1 MGSLADTEY
10 KHGMNLVEEKP
21 EEKQEDESSAEGES
35 KKSLLKRFANWMEKN
50 LKANGGANT
59 KLTPMM
65 AKDPSAEGSSDKK
78 PSAEGVK
85 NQVKPEPPKSKK
97 PEKSAFSDTG
107 GTVTDTGGTVTDT
120 GGTDTD
126 KHDPSLK
133 PQLQTNQ
140 LIPKLPFDQL
150 QQQAGQQT
158 IELPQTVQGL
168 GTFITTEDEAK
179 DTLSKAG
186 VNPQDVDT
194 QQGATKEITNMMRR
208 AEATGL
214 FDIEWSKDENGNPV
228 PYLKFKGME
237 LDVPTKTRV
246 AGILGKVFTALTI
259 IGAVYTGGAIPPMN
273 LNGFFK
279 SDEDNQIFEAK
290 IKDMSNVIQSIMNVV
305 TNKESIKD
313 QTDSTIK
320 VKTIE
325 QEHEE
330 RMKDKEYKN
339 NFETM
344 QKKFEQDKT
353 LLQINFNN
361 QKEITKLMHDLTAKL
376 PGDEFSNT
384 LAAMNAM
391 KEKLGAKEYEQA
403 VKTMAL
409 SEAAKAGITPN
420 QVRAKTV
427 QQWEQIISG
436 FAETG
441 GKVVGAVL
449 KSLLGV

>member
-1 MGSLADTEY
+1 MGSLANTEY

-21 EEKQEDESSAEGES
+21 EEKQEDES
-35 KKSLLKRFANWMEKN
+35 
-50 LKANGGANT
+50 
-59 KLTPMM
+59 
-65 AKDPSAEGSSDKK
+65 SAEGSSDKK

-107 GTVTDTGGTVTDT
+107 GTDTDT

-126 KHDPSLK
+126 TGGTDTGKHDIVFK
-133 PQLQTNQ
+133 PQLP
-140 LIPKLPFDQL
+140 LDQL
-150 QQQAGQQT
+150 FKQQQT

-179 DTLSKAG
+179 KKLTEAG

-228 PYLKFKGME
+228 PHLKFKGME

-320 VKTIE
+320 VKTME

-361 QKEITKLMHDLTAKL
+361 QEEITKLMHDLTAKL